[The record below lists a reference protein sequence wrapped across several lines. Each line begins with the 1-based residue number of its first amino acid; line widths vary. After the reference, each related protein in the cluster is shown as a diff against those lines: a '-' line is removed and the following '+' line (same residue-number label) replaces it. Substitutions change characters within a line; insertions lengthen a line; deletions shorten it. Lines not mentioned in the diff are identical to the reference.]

1 MLWCG
6 AFIGIRSNRLQLF
19 WSIPFNRQ
27 NFPLIVRWLCSFFLS
42 VLKTDIFVL
51 LWILTNFSLQEK
63 NSCKAAFWAN
73 YSCASKPQWRTPV
86 LPVCELLLLL
96 ILEKFQPIAE
106 GKEKKEKKKNQ
117 KTTRVG
123 FLVMMRE
130 SPGKCI
136 CNSDFR
142 WFFIE
147 FGSNHSLCSSLLV
160 CLWSE
165 VNSQYYLIRLFLCPS
180 PSSIQSFFVDFFNPS
195 CPTGGSSS
203 FT

>member
-106 GKEKKEKKKNQ
+106 GKEKKEKKKIRKLLELVFWSWWGKARENAFV
-117 KTTRVG
+117 TVTLDD
-123 FLVMMRE
+123 FLL
-130 SPGKCI
+130 S
-136 CNSDFR
+136 
-142 WFFIE
+142 
-147 FGSNHSLCSSLLV
+147 
-160 CLWSE
+160 SE
-165 VNSQYYLIRLFLCPS
+165 VIILFVLHCWS
-180 PSSIQSFFVDFFNPS
+180 VY
-195 CPTGGSSS
+195 GVR
-203 FT
+203 